1 MRMSEKTGELAKA
14 LAAAQAEMKNPE
26 FDAKNPH
33 FNSQYAS
40 LAAVRN
46 AVVPVLAKHGI
57 AVLQVLRSSE
67 GSVGCATLLLHTS
80 GEWLDSEFI
89 DVPVS
94 KADAQGFVAAATYV
108 KRTSLQAVA
117 VVVGDHD
124 DDGETASGRG
134 AATGSERQPRT
145 GKASPPAPGAP
156 PAAKA
161 ATAQPTTATPLAPS
175 QTPSGQSGA
184 SQQAIAVANYVKA
197 ASTPG
202 QVATGRQMAEA
213 GQKLGTISDKEYA
226 RLVTLCLERDDALAK
241 VSKS

>member
-46 AVVPVLAKHGI
+46 AVVPVLAKQGV

-145 GKASPPAPGAP
+145 GKATQPAIGAP

-161 ATAQPTTATPLAPS
+161 ATAQPTT
-175 QTPSGQSGA
+175 A

-213 GQKLGTISDKEYA
+213 GQKLGTISDKEFA
-226 RLVTLCLERDDALAK
+226 RLVTLCLDRDDALTK
-241 VSKS
+241 GGKS